1 MAAPQA
7 LPVHEMTFVPCN
19 LVPIQVGRLSTSVYP
34 KIEPNMPVFEC
45 VHAFQLVKSALETLP
60 VDTRLILDALGTQLN
75 CSANVDGLMFDWQS
89 PFGSAWYNFCN
100 VAIVRFHDFAGTEIK
115 NTTNAGDPAILLPV
129 RNSPKAACH
138 QKDVHFVCVTC
149 SVNFSRLVTI
159 SNYVPTTLCIGF
171 YLELPQMTVAMI
183 NGNNVTYNLTTWH
196 GMSVLLT
203 LTSKEVC
210 TLILAPCLQDGPIAL
225 CPANF
230 NLGDANIDAIT
241 IHKTIHAKILCLRF
255 KQICATIITQLCP
268 GYSNQPHAVLEHICQ
283 TSTGPDGQPVTSTVI
298 EYYQCMLN
306 ATHPFAMQITKQS
319 ASVIAS
325 SKDSTGLC

>member
-7 LPVHEMTFVPCN
+7 LPVHEMTFVPRN
-19 LVPIQVGRLSTSVYP
+19 LVPIQVGRLSASVYP
-34 KIEPNMPVFEC
+34 KIEPSMPVFEC

-75 CSANVDGLMFDWQS
+75 CSAIVDGLMFDWQS
-89 PFGSAWYNFCN
+89 PFDSTWYNFCN
-100 VAIVRFHDFAGTEIK
+100 LAIITFHDSAGTEIK
-115 NTTNAGDPAILLPV
+115 NTTNAGDPAILLPIQ
-129 RNSPKAACH
+129 NSPKAACH

-149 SVNFSRLVTI
+149 SVSFSRLVTI
-159 SNYVPTTLCIGF
+159 SNYGPTTLCIGF
-171 YLELPQMTVAMI
+171 YLKLLQMTVAMT
-183 NGNNVTYNLTTWH
+183 NGNNVIYYLTLCH
-196 GMSVLLT
+196 GVSVLLM

-210 TLILAPCLQDGPIAL
+210 TLILALCLQDGPIAL

-268 GYSNQPHAVLEHICQ
+268 GYSDQPHVVLKHIFQ
-283 TSTGPDGQPVTSTVI
+283 MSTGPDGKPVTPTVI
-298 EYYQCMLN
+298 EYYQHMLN
-306 ATHPFAMQITKQS
+306 AMHQFAMQITTQS
-319 ASVIAS
+319 ESVIAS